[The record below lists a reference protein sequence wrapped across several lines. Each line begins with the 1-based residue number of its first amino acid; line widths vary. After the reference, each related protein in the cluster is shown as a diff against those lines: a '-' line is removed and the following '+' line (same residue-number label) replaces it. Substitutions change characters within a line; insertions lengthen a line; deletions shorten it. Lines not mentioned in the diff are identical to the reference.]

1 MTSNWT
7 YGRCDVAAIEVA
19 AQCGAAGR
27 SLAGHFHSQIQVVS
41 VRRGW
46 RRFLTPM
53 GELIAGQGD
62 LLVIPAGMFHTPMG
76 CVGSSTFNLYLD
88 ADDPTLSDIKVPMLL
103 HGVQALHP
111 EEIIDTVRSS
121 SRGPSL
127 PMSNDAQEM
136 QRLLTTTDYSVAE
149 LADRLG
155 YSPDGFIR
163 IFKRAVGATPGQYR
177 RAHWLTE
184 ARRRIRGGASLAD
197 AAFAAT
203 FADQSHLGR
212 HFLRAYGA
220 TPGGYRA
227 AFQPGRR
234 SISFQTRV
242 DG

>member
-1 MTSNWT
+1 
-7 YGRCDVAAIEVA
+7 
-19 AQCGAAGR
+19 
-27 SLAGHFHSQIQVVS
+27 
-41 VRRGW
+41 
-46 RRFLTPM
+46 
-53 GELIAGQGD
+53 
-62 LLVIPAGMFHTPMG
+62 MFHTPMG

-88 ADDPTLSDIKVPMLL
+88 TDDPTLSDIKVPMLL

-136 QRLLTTTDYSVAE
+136 QRLLVSTDYSVAE
-149 LADRLG
+149 LANQLG

-234 SISFQTRV
+234 SISFQTSV

>member
-1 MTSNWT
+1 
-7 YGRCDVAAIEVA
+7 
-19 AQCGAAGR
+19 
-27 SLAGHFHSQIQVVS
+27 
-41 VRRGW
+41 
-46 RRFLTPM
+46 M
-53 GELIAGQGD
+53 GELVAGQGD
-62 LLVIPAGMFHTPMG
+62 LLVIPAGMFHTPIE
-76 CVGSSTFNLYLD
+76 CAGSSTFNLYLD
-88 ADDPTLSDIKVPMLL
+88 ADDPTLSDIKVPLL
-103 HGVQALHP
+103 LRGVPALHP

-127 PMSNDAQEM
+127 PMSNGAQEV
-136 QRLLTTTDYSVAE
+136 QRLLTSTEYSVAE
-149 LADRLG
+149 LAERLG

-184 ARRRIRGGASLAD
+184 ARRQIRSGGSLAD

-220 TPGGYRA
+220 TPGDYRA

-234 SISFQTRV
+234 SISFQTSV